1 MTELLFWGSVALL
14 IYAYA
19 GYPLLVRALASSR
32 PRAVARARH
41 EPRVAVIVVAHNE
54 AGRLAAKL
62 ETLLGQDYPSTCL
75 RIVLASDG
83 STDDTVA
90 IARAAGPRVQ
100 VLAFPE
106 RRGKAA
112 CLNDAVAACDEDIL
126 VMNDARQMLS
136 PDAVRHLVENLA
148 DPEVVAVS
156 GELVFGQSGQADFGQ
171 GVDAYWRYEKAIR
184 RAEALVH
191 SVPGVTG
198 ALYAIRRSAFRPIPA
213 DTILDDVEIPMVA
226 MAKGGRVVFDQRAI
240 AYDLPSRSA
249 AQERVRKTRTLAGNF
264 QLLARHPSWVLP
276 SGHPLWWQFL
286 SHKVLRLLGPWAML
300 VALLSNLALAAQ
312 PGPYAILLVLQ
323 AVFYVVALIGL
334 TVPAALRV
342 RVVRLCS
349 AFVSLNWFAVLGLVE
364 FLSNRRAHLWRTAG
378 AGGRASNP

>member
-14 IYAYA
+14 VYAYA
-19 GYPLLVRALASSR
+19 GYPLLVRVLASVR
-32 PRAVARARH
+32 PRAVARAPH

-62 ETLLGQDYPSTCL
+62 ETLLGQDYPSSCL
-75 RIVLASDG
+75 RIVVASDG

-90 IARAAGPRVQ
+90 IARAASPRVQ
-100 VLAFPE
+100 VLAFAD

-112 CLNDAVAACDEDIL
+112 CLNDAVAACDEDVL

-136 PDAVRHLVENLA
+136 PDAVRNLVENLA
-148 DPEVVAVS
+148 DPGVVAVS
-156 GELVFGQSGQADFGQ
+156 GELVFGRSGQADFGE

-184 RAEALVH
+184 RAEAMVH

-226 MAKGGRVVFDQRAI
+226 MASGGRVVFDQRAI

-264 QLLARHPSWVLP
+264 QLLARHPAWMLP

-286 SHKVLRLLGPWAML
+286 SHKVLRLIGPWAML
-300 VALLSNLALAAQ
+300 VALVSNVALVSQ
-312 PGPYAILLVLQ
+312 SWPYAILLALQ
-323 AVFYVVALIGL
+323 LLFYAAALAGL
-334 TVPAALRV
+334 VVPAASSL
-342 RVVRLCS
+342 RVVRLSS
-349 AFVSLNWFAVLGLVE
+349 AFVSLNFFAVLGLIE
-364 FLSNRRAHLWRTAG
+364 FLSNRRAHLWRASG
-378 AGGRASNP
+378 SAGRASNP

>member
-19 GYPLLVRALASSR
+19 GYPLLVRALASMR
-32 PRAVARARH
+32 PRTVARAPH

-62 ETLLGQDYPSTCL
+62 ETLLGQDYPSTRL

-90 IARAAGPRVQ
+90 IARAAGPRVH
-100 VLAFPE
+100 VLAFPD

-148 DPEVVAVS
+148 DPDVVAVS

-226 MAKGGRVVFDQRAI
+226 MAAGGRVVFDQRAI

-264 QLLARHPSWVLP
+264 QLLARHPSWMLP

-323 AVFYVVALIGL
+323 AIFYLAALIGL

-342 RVVRLCS
+342 RVVRLCA
-349 AFVSLNWFAVLGLVE
+349 AFVSLNWFAVLGLIE

-378 AGGRASNP
+378 TGGRASNP